1 MIGGQRYI
9 TSTAVFLTEVVKLSI
24 CLTAALFE
32 ISQEV
37 APSLPATSLFQTLA
51 ASTFGGD
58 SWRLAIPAA
67 LYTLQHSLQYV
78 AISNLDAATLQVTYQ
93 FKILPTAIFS
103 ILILRRSLTAQK
115 WVALA
120 LLMFGVVLV
129 QMPLMQHSAAETTL
143 KDVHSRI
150 YFPRSLED
158 LTRLGNGA
166 AGSLHKRSATYEGI
180 DQDYLAKY
188 PDRNEALGFAAAIL
202 SSTASALGSVYF
214 EKILKEATGRIS
226 IWIRNVQL
234 SIYSIVPS
242 LFIGVMFVDGEN
254 ISKNGFFVGY
264 NYVVW
269 LVVLLQALGGILVAL
284 CIHYTNNI
292 AKSFAT
298 SISILL
304 SLCLSIVLFDFNLT
318 ANVSIPTS
326 LASYLQT
333 KLKLKLIMSTNNSS
347 SLVLQLYS
355 VRLTFTTSTLKD
367 GPRYRVPFGRL
378 L

>member
-1 MIGGQRYI
+1 MYYSRIMPLIGGQRYI
-9 TSTAVFLTEVVKLSI
+9 TSTAVFLTEVVKFAI
-24 CLTAALFE
+24 CITAALFE
-32 ISQEV
+32 ISQDV
-37 APSLPATSLFQTLA
+37 APSLPATSLFNTVA
-51 ASTFGGD
+51 AATFGGD
-58 SWRLAIPAA
+58 SWKLAIPAA

-120 LLMFGVVLV
+120 LLMFGVALV
-129 QMPLMQHSAAETTL
+129 QMPVAQHPAAATAL
-143 KDVHSRI
+143 KDVNSRM
-150 YFPRSLED
+150 YLPRSLQD
-158 LTRLGNGA
+158 LKNWGASA
-166 AGSLHKRSATYEGI
+166 AGALHKRSATYEGI
-180 DQDYLAKY
+180 DEDYLAKF
-188 PDRNEALGFAAAIL
+188 PVRNEALGFAAAIL

-214 EKILKEATGRIS
+214 EKILKEATSKVS

-234 SIYSIVPS
+234 SVYSIVPS

-269 LVVLLQALGGILVAL
+269 LVIVFQALGGILVAL

-304 SLCLSIVLFDFNLT
+304 SLCLSIVFFSFTLT
-318 ANVSIPTS
+318 RNVSLSLSVLICHGVWISS
-326 LASYLQT
+326 LAFL
-333 KLKLKLIMSTNNSS
+333 
-347 SLVLQLYS
+347 
-355 VRLTFTTSTLKD
+355 RRFE
-367 GPRYRVPFGRL
+367 VPQN
-378 L
+378 

>member
-1 MIGGQRYI
+1 MPLIGGQRYI
-9 TSTAVFLTEVVKLSI
+9 TSTAVFLTEVVKFAA
-24 CLTAALFE
+24 CFTAALFE
-32 ISQEV
+32 ISQDV

-51 ASTFGGD
+51 AATFGGD
-58 SWRLAIPAA
+58 SWKLAIPAA

-103 ILILRRSLTAQK
+103 ILVLRRSLTAQK
-115 WVALA
+115 WAALA
-120 LLMFGVVLV
+120 LLMFGVALV
-129 QMPLMQHSAAETTL
+129 QMPVAQQPAAATAL

-150 YFPRSLED
+150 YFPRSFSD
-158 LTRLGNGA
+158 LKNWGYGA
-166 AGSLHKRSATYEGI
+166 AEGLNKRSATYEGI
-180 DQDYLAKY
+180 DEDYLAKY

-214 EKILKEATGRIS
+214 EKILKEATGKVS

-234 SIYSIVPS
+234 SVYSIVPS

-269 LVVLLQALGGILVAL
+269 LVIIFQALGGVIVAL

-304 SLCLSIVLFDFNLT
+304 SLCFSMVFFDFTLT
-318 ANVSIPTS
+318 RNVRSFLSVSAVSFKSS
-326 LASYLQT
+326 LEACT
-333 KLKLKLIMSTNNSS
+333 KLRY
-347 SLVLQLYS
+347 LVFVDQGS
-355 VRLTFTTSTLKD
+355 
-367 GPRYRVPFGRL
+367 
-378 L
+378 